1 MSRNESAR
9 ARRAAGRYRTLRIE
23 GLESRRMLSVTQ
35 PVDLSGL
42 ESDYSYTSYAKS
54 GVMKYNS
61 IVDDLIGL
69 TEVQQEYGLSGS
81 GQTVVIVDSGIT
93 ADHAA
98 FRSGQIVGGWD
109 FAENDSKPSD
119 DSSYGGHGTHLAG
132 ILAGSTTKYTGV
144 APGVDLVILRVFDN
158 NGVGSFELIEQAL
171 QWIDAHI
178 NSFDNPITA
187 VNLSVGSVSSNS
199 NATDWKILDD
209 ELESLY
215 NSGVFISVAAGND
228 YKDYPTAGVAYP
240 ACSQYTVSVGAVDG
254 DGDIATYSQRDAN
267 TIFAPGYGIYS
278 SVPDILGN
286 NNNRSD
292 DFTRMTGTSMATPVI
307 TGVSCLLREAYANM
321 GYTSVTQEDIYS
333 VMTST
338 ADKVYDAATRQTY
351 NRINVAKA
359 VEYIYSLDAKT
370 AASNTNTQT
379 NTNTSSNTNTNTN
392 TNANTNSNKSN
403 NTSTQTNT
411 NSNTSAQTNTN
422 TNKPTNTN
430 TNTSSNTNT
439 NTSSNTNTN
448 TSSNTNVQQTSS
460 RANLPDGVTVSGTKI
475 LFTGTSGADVLKVDA
490 SGSQWKFTFNGSSF
504 TYSFSTI
511 NSVQCNLGAGADTFE
526 FIASAG
532 TDSIRCYQEY
542 TLINGDKYVIK
553 SFGAETTTIKA
564 DSADSVAF
572 YDSAGADNLDLNLK
586 AKTATWTT
594 GVNTWTAT
602 GMKEVN
608 ASQTAGGQNSAVI
621 YDTDDSDL
629 FSVTESAFAYNGTA
643 LRSYLVGLNNVVL
656 KSVNGGKDSV
666 RYTAGAAAATLSAQA
681 GASTFKTN
689 NATYSATGFYYTYAY
704 AGTGCCTATL
714 KDSQDA
720 SRPDYVIADVGQTKM
735 YSSSYQTTVNGF
747 QSVKAI
753 SSDTSSSG
761 VDVAALYGTNS
772 SETVTAT
779 SAGTTLSD
787 GTRSVTISNFATRRV
802 GRLTD
807 ADRVAIHD
815 AALQGYL
822 ADNANG
828 KYSSPR
834 YSLSFN

>member
-1 MSRNESAR
+1 
-9 ARRAAGRYRTLRIE
+9 
-23 GLESRRMLSVTQ
+23 MLSVTQ
-35 PVDLSGL
+35 PVELPAGL

-61 IVDDLIGL
+61 VVDDLIGL

-109 FAENDSKPSD
+109 FAENDSNPSD
-119 DSSYGGHGTHLAG
+119 DSTYGGHGTHLAG

-144 APGVDLVILRVFDN
+144 APGVDLVILRVFDD

-171 QWIDAHI
+171 QWIETNL

-321 GYTSVTQEDIYS
+321 GYTSVTQKDIYS
-333 VMTST
+333 VMTTT
-338 ADKVYDAATRQTY
+338 ADKVYDAATKQTY

-370 AASNTNTQT
+370 TTSSTTTQTNTQT
-379 NTNTSSNTNTNTN
+379 NTNTSTNTNVNTNT
-392 TNANTNSNKSN
+392 S
-403 NTSTQTNT
+403 
-411 NSNTSAQTNTN
+411 SNT
-422 TNKPTNTN
+422 KTNTN
-430 TNTSSNTNT
+430 TNTSTNTNVQTNTNSNKSTNTTTQTNTKTSSNTNVSTNTNT
-439 NTSSNTNTN
+439 NTSAN
-448 TSSNTNVQQTSS
+448 TSAQTSS
-460 RANLPDGVTVSGTKI
+460 SKNLPDGVTVSGSKI
-475 LFTGTSGADVLKVDA
+475 LFTGTSGADSLKVDA
-490 SGSQWKFTFNGSSF
+490 SGSQWKFTFNGKTL

-511 NSVQCNLGAGADTFE
+511 NSVQSNLGAGADTFE

-553 SFGAETTTIKA
+553 SFGAETTSIKA
-564 DSADSVAF
+564 DSADSVVF
-572 YDSAGADNLDLNLK
+572 YDSAGEDSMELNLK
-586 AKTATWTT
+586 TRSAMWTT
-594 GVNTWTAT
+594 GTNTWMAS

-608 ASQTAGGQNSAVI
+608 VSQTAGGRNSAII
-621 YDTDDSDL
+621 YDSDDYDL
-629 FSVTESAFAYNGTA
+629 FSVTENAFAYNGMSF
-643 LRSYLVGLNNVVL
+643 RSYVIGLNDVVL
-656 KSVNGGKDSV
+656 KSVNGGNDAV
-666 RYTAGAAAATLSAQA
+666 RYTAGSSAATLTAQA

-689 NATYSATGFYYTYAY
+689 SVSYTASGFYYTYAY
-704 AGTGCCTATL
+704 AGTGRCSATL
-714 KDSQDA
+714 KDSADA
-720 SRPDYVIADVGQTKM
+720 SKPDYVIADVGQTKM
-735 YSSSYQTTVNGF
+735 YSSNYMTIVNGF
-747 QSVKAI
+747 QSVKAV
-753 SSDTSSSG
+753 SSDSSSSG
-761 VDVAALYGTNS
+761 VDSASLYGTNS
-772 SETVTAT
+772 AETVTAT
-779 SAGTTLSD
+779 SSGTTLSD
-787 GTRSVTISNFATRRV
+787 GSRSVTISNFASRRV

-828 KYSSPR
+828 KYSSSR

>member
-69 TEVQQEYGLSGS
+69 TEVQQEYGLSGA

-109 FAENDSKPSD
+109 FAENDSNPSD

-144 APGVDLVILRVFDN
+144 APGVDLVILRVFDD

-171 QWIDAHI
+171 QWIDANL

-321 GYTSVTQEDIYS
+321 GYTSVTQQDIYS

-351 NRINVAKA
+351 SRINVAKA
-359 VEYIYSLDAKT
+359 VEYIYSLDAQT
-370 AASNTNTQT
+370 TASNTNTQT
-379 NTNTSSNTNTNTN
+379 NTNTSTNTNTNTNTNTSTNTSTQTITNTSTGTNTNKTSNTNTNTN
-392 TNANTNSNKSN
+392 TN
-403 NTSTQTNT
+403 TS
-411 NSNTSAQTNTN
+411 
-422 TNKPTNTN
+422 TNTN
-430 TNTSSNTNT
+430 TNTST
-439 NTSSNTNTN
+439 
-448 TSSNTNVQQTSS
+448 NTNVQQTSS

-475 LFTGTSGADVLKVDA
+475 LFTGTSGADSLKVDA
-490 SGSQWKFTFNGSSF
+490 SGSQWKFTFNGSTF
-504 TYSFSTI
+504 TYSFGTI

-526 FIASAG
+526 FIASSG

-564 DSADSVAF
+564 DAADTVAF
-572 YDSAGADNLDLNLK
+572 YDSTGADNLDLNLK
-586 AKTATWTT
+586 SKTATWTT
-594 GVNTWTAT
+594 GVNTWTAS

-608 ASQTAGGQNSAVI
+608 VSQTAGGQNSAVI
-621 YDTDDSDL
+621 YDTDESDL

-643 LRSYLVGLNNVVL
+643 FRSYLVGLNNVVL

-689 NATYSATGFYYTYAY
+689 NATWSASGFYYTYAY
-704 AGTGCCTATL
+704 AGTGYCTATL
-714 KDSQDA
+714 KDSADA
-720 SRPDYVIADVGQTKM
+720 SKPDYVIADVGQTKI
-735 YSSSYQTTVNGF
+735 YSSNYQTTVNGF

-753 SSDTSSSG
+753 SSDTSASG
-761 VDVAALYGTNS
+761 VDVAALYGTSS

-779 SAGTTLSD
+779 SSGTTLTD

-828 KYSSPR
+828 KYTSSR

>member
-61 IVDDLIGL
+61 VVDDLIGL
-69 TEVQQEYGLSGS
+69 TEVQQEYGLSGA

-109 FAENDSKPSD
+109 FAENDSNPSD

-321 GYTSVTQEDIYS
+321 GYTSVTQQDIYS

-351 NRINVAKA
+351 SRINVAKA
-359 VEYIYSLDAKT
+359 VEYIYSLDAQTT
-370 AASNTNTQT
+370 ASTNTQT
-379 NTNTSSNTNTNTN
+379 NTNTSTNTNTNTNTNTSTNTSTQTITNTSTGTNTNKTSNTNTNTN
-392 TNANTNSNKSN
+392 TN
-403 NTSTQTNT
+403 TST
-411 NSNTSAQTNTN
+411 
-422 TNKPTNTN
+422 
-430 TNTSSNTNT
+430 
-439 NTSSNTNTN
+439 
-448 TSSNTNVQQTSS
+448 NTNVQQTSS

-475 LFTGTSGADVLKVDA
+475 LFTGTSGADSLKVDA
-490 SGSQWKFTFNGSSF
+490 SGSQWKFTFNGSTF
-504 TYSFSTI
+504 TYSFGTI

-526 FIASAG
+526 FIASSG

-564 DSADSVAF
+564 DAADTVAF
-572 YDSAGADNLDLNLK
+572 YDSTGADNLDLNLK
-586 AKTATWTT
+586 AKSAMWTT
-594 GVNTWTAT
+594 GVNTWMAT

-608 ASQTAGGQNSAVI
+608 VSQTAGGQNSAVI
-621 YDTDDSDL
+621 YDTDESDL

-643 LRSYLVGLNNVVL
+643 FRSYLVGLNNVVL

-689 NATYSATGFYYTYAY
+689 NATYSASGFYYTYAY
-704 AGTGCCTATL
+704 AGTGYCTATL
-714 KDSQDA
+714 KDTQDA
-720 SRPDYVIADVGQTKM
+720 SKPDYVIADVGQTKM
-735 YSSSYQTTVNGF
+735 YSSNYQTTVNGF

-772 SETVTAT
+772 SETVTVT
-779 SAGTTLSD
+779 SAGTTLTD

-828 KYSSPR
+828 KYTSSR

>member
-54 GVMKYNS
+54 VVMNYNS
-61 IVDDLIGL
+61 VVDDLIGL
-69 TEVQQEYGLSGS
+69 TEVQQEYGLSGA

-109 FAENDSKPSD
+109 FAENDSNPSD

-144 APGVDLVILRVFDN
+144 APGVDLVILRVFDD

-171 QWIDAHI
+171 QWIDANL

-254 DGDIATYSQRDAN
+254 DGDIATYSQRDSN

-321 GYTSVTQEDIYS
+321 GYTSVTQQDIYS

-351 NRINVAKA
+351 SRINVAKA
-359 VEYIYSLDAKT
+359 VEYIYSLDAQT
-370 AASNTNTQT
+370 TASNTNTQT
-379 NTNTSSNTNTNTN
+379 NTNTSTNTN
-392 TNANTNSNKSN
+392 
-403 NTSTQTNT
+403 
-411 NSNTSAQTNTN
+411 TNTN
-422 TNKPTNTN
+422 TNKPTNTSTQTN
-430 TNTSSNTNT
+430 TNTSTSTNTNKTSNTKTNTNT
-439 NTSSNTNTN
+439 NTSTNTNTN
-448 TSSNTNVQQTSS
+448 TSTNTNVQQTSS

-475 LFTGTSGADVLKVDA
+475 LFTGTSGADSLKVDA
-490 SGSQWKFTFNGSSF
+490 SGSQWKFTFNGSTF
-504 TYSFSTI
+504 TYSFGTI

-526 FIASAG
+526 FIASSG

-542 TLINGDKYVIK
+542 TLINGSGYVVK
-553 SFGAETTTIKA
+553 AFGAQTTTIKA
-564 DSADSVAF
+564 DAADSVAF
-572 YDSAGADNLDLNLK
+572 YDSTGADNLDLNLK

-594 GVNTWTAT
+594 GVNTWTAS

-608 ASQTAGGQNSAVI
+608 VSQTAGGQNSAVI
-621 YDTDDSDL
+621 YDTDESDL

-643 LRSYLVGLNNVVL
+643 FRSYLVGLNNVVL

-666 RYTAGAAAATLSAQA
+666 RYTAGAAAATLNAQA

-689 NATYSATGFYYTYAY
+689 IATYSASGFYYTYAY
-704 AGTGCCTATL
+704 AGTGYCTATL
-714 KDSQDA
+714 KDTQDA
-720 SRPDYVIADVGQTKM
+720 SKPDYVIADVGQTKM

-779 SAGTTLSD
+779 SAGTTLTD
-787 GTRSVTISNFATRRV
+787 GTRSVTISNFAMRRV

-828 KYSSPR
+828 KYTSSR